1 MYHPLPV
8 YDAEDGSLVTMLL
21 PPGNTHS
28 ARGALG
34 VLTRQVAGSGRA
46 AREPKLWCAPLVG
59 LPCPE

>member
-34 VLTRQVAGSGRA
+34 VLTR
-46 AREPKLWCAPLVG
+46 
-59 LPCPE
+59 